1 MLVHLARRLVTLVPV
16 WIGVTLLTF
25 VLVRAIPGG
34 PFDVDALRS
43 PETTASLERLY
54 HLDRP
59 LWEQYARY
67 LGNVVF
73 RGDLGES
80 MTRSGLRVTDLIK
93 ERFPNSALIGF
104 SAIGVAVAI
113 GLPAGVLGAVY
124 RHRWVDYSVMLGS
137 TVGYSIPN
145 FVVSLLLVLF
155 IGLKLRWL
163 PLGGW
168 GTPAHLVLP
177 AVALGLPWA
186 GLIARMARST
196 MLDVLGQDYV
206 RTAEAKGAP
215 GTRVVLRHALRNA
228 LIPLA
233 TIIGLLIP
241 ELLTGAL
248 AIELIF
254 SVPGIGQYM
263 VDSILGSDYTVTL
276 GLTVF
281 YATIIVIANLLV
293 DVSYAWIDP
302 RIRFG

>member
-1 MLVHLARRLVTLVPV
+1 MVAHLARRLVTLVPV
-16 WIGVTLLTF
+16 WIGITLITF
-25 VLVRAIPGG
+25 LLVHAIPGG

-43 PETTASLERLY
+43 PETTANLQRLY

-59 LWEQYARY
+59 LWQQYLRY
-67 LGNVVF
+67 MGRVAK
-73 RGDLGES
+73 GDLGES
-80 MTRSGLRVTDLIK
+80 MVRRGLRVTDLII
-93 ERFPNSALIGF
+93 ERFPNSSLIGL
-104 SAIGVAVAI
+104 SALVVSLAI
-113 GLPAGVLGAVY
+113 GLPAGIMGAVY
-124 RHRWVDYSVMLGS
+124 RNRWVDYLVMLGS

-155 IGLKLRWL
+155 IGLKLGWL

-177 AVALGLPWA
+177 AFALGLPWA
-186 GLIARMARST
+186 GLIARMTRST
-196 MLDVLGQDYV
+196 MVETLSQDYV
-206 RTAEAKGAP
+206 RTASAKGVSAM
-215 GTRVVLRHALRNA
+215 GVILRHAMRNA

-233 TIIGLLIP
+233 TVVGLLVP
-241 ELLTGAL
+241 ELITGGL
-248 AIELIF
+248 AIEVIF

-263 VDSILGSDYTVTL
+263 VDSILGSDYSVTL

-281 YATIIVIANLLV
+281 YATLIVLVNLAV

>member
-1 MLVHLARRLVTLVPV
+1 LLLHLARRLVTLVPV
-16 WIGVTLLTF
+16 WIGITLLTF
-25 VLVRAIPGG
+25 VLVHAIPGG

-43 PETTASLERLY
+43 PETTANLKRLY

-80 MTRSGLRVTDLIK
+80 MTRSGLRVTELIK

-104 SAIGVAVAI
+104 SAIAVAVAV

-124 RHRWVDYSVMLGS
+124 RHRWVDYGVMLGS
-137 TVGYSIPN
+137 TVGYSIPS

-186 GLIARMARST
+186 GLIARMARSA

-206 RTAEAKGAP
+206 RTAEAKGAAGP
-215 GTRVVLRHALRNA
+215 RVVLRHALRNA

>member
-1 MLVHLARRLVTLVPV
+1 
-16 WIGVTLLTF
+16 
-25 VLVRAIPGG
+25 
-34 PFDVDALRS
+34 
-43 PETTASLERLY
+43 
-54 HLDRP
+54 
-59 LWEQYARY
+59 
-67 LGNVVF
+67 
-73 RGDLGES
+73 
-80 MTRSGLRVTDLIK
+80 
-93 ERFPNSALIGF
+93 
-104 SAIGVAVAI
+104 
-113 GLPAGVLGAVY
+113 
-124 RHRWVDYSVMLGS
+124 MLGS